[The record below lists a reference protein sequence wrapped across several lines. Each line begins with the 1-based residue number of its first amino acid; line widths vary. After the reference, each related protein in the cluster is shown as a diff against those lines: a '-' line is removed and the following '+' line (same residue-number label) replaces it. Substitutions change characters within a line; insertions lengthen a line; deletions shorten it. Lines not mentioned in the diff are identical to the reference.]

1 MWHVHLSKGDENP
14 AYTTERST
22 AFFTYLQALMEAIKA
37 VTEMNQDLSVEKI
50 EIQTNAERV

>member
-1 MWHVHLSKGDENP
+1 MACLW
-14 AYTTERST
+14 
-22 AFFTYLQALMEAIKA
+22 QALMEAIKA